1 MLDLDPAAIDAVRFE
16 RLAEEARLA
25 VEDDP
30 AGAAGTARE
39 ALALWRG
46 RPYGDLTDDEYFTLE
61 SHRLEE
67 LRLAVLETALEADLA
82 RGALAS
88 ATAQLESAVEE
99 QPYRERLLVPA
110 RRRPGHG
117 GTPGRGAPSGRPA
130 AAVAGD
136 HGPGPVGRALPAG
149 TGHPRRLTA
158 RRLMRGP
165 QEDRSRA
172 CATAAA
178 GEPRNGSPW
187 PGSTT
192 SAARSASSS
201 SDRSAPAWSW
211 LKARCS
217 KRGPVSRVS
226 TS

>member
-99 QPYRERLLVPA
+99 QP
-110 RRRPGHG
+110 
-117 GTPGRGAPSGRPA
+117 
-130 AAVAGD
+130 
-136 HGPGPVGRALPAG
+136 
-149 TGHPRRLTA
+149 
-158 RRLMRGP
+158 
-165 QEDRSRA
+165 
-172 CATAAA
+172 
-178 GEPRNGSPW
+178 
-187 PGSTT
+187 
-192 SAARSASSS
+192 
-201 SDRSAPAWSW
+201 
-211 LKARCS
+211 
-217 KRGPVSRVS
+217 
-226 TS
+226 